1 MNRLLPALG
10 FLLLLAG
17 CDQAR
22 ERCRTVEPGMTLS
35 QVTDV
40 MGEPRDSFLLGDPP
54 AGIMLVYGP
63 KTRDKW
69 PQEADGPIAIEMQ
82 DAPSRDPAERVV
94 VETHCR
100 AN

>member
-1 MNRLLPALG
+1 
-10 FLLLLAG
+10 
-17 CDQAR
+17 
-22 ERCRTVEPGMTLS
+22 MTLS
-35 QVTDV
+35 EVDAV

-54 AGIMLVYGP
+54 VGIMLVYGP

-69 PQEADGPIAIEMQ
+69 PQEPNGPIAIEMQ
-82 DAPSRDPAERVV
+82 DAPSRNPADRTV